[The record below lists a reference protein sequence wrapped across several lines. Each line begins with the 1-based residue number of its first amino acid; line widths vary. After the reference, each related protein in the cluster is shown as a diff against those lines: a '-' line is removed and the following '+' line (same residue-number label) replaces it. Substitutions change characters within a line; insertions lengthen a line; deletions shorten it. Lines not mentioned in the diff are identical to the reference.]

1 MKLNYFYYLLFSLLT
16 TAGCSNY
23 RENPK
28 ITVGELKQ
36 DIGYL
41 ASDSLKGRY
50 PGITGDSL
58 AAAFIREQFI
68 AAGLDLQADNGYQY
82 FEVITGTKAGKNNAV
97 DYNNMNGQLYD
108 DFVPAG
114 FSANGTF
121 AAPVV
126 FAGYGFDINTDS
138 LKWNDYAN
146 LDVKGKWVLILRGDP
161 EPDNMHS
168 PYIQYAEDR
177 YKAMVAKDQGALG
190 VLLVSGPETD
200 HEDKLTINR
209 AKENSTGIPVI
220 HLKRA
225 FTNDI
230 LSPLDK
236 TVGGIEQLLMKTGKT
251 FSFTLPDTLKAVT
264 DVIQNRVTT
273 RNVVA
278 LLKGSDPSLQDQLL
292 VIGAHFDHLGMGGPG
307 STSRVPDTVAVHP
320 GADDNASGVS
330 AMLELAGKLSAN
342 RDSLKRSILFVAFS
356 AEEMGLLG
364 SKHFVDSSRFF
375 DAKNVTAMLNL
386 DMVGRLNNKNN
397 LEIGGTGTSAQTE
410 EIISSIPKDSTFTLS
425 FSPAGYGPSDHASFY
440 GRDIPVFFFTTGAHT
455 DYHTPGDV
463 ASKIDYTGMVAVT
476 RFIYRLAMKVDDY
489 PEKLTFRESG
499 PKQQRSYRSRTKVT
513 LGFMPDFTSQDNNGL
528 GVDFVSPDRPAAN
541 GGMKKGDVITAINGK
556 PVNNIQDYMYRL
568 SQLDFGQTISVEVRR
583 NGKKE
588 VLIIQL

>member
-1 MKLNYFYYLLFSLLT
+1 MKLKRLNVLFFSLLIL
-16 TAGCSNY
+16 AGCNKY
-23 RENPK
+23 HENPE
-28 ITVGELKQ
+28 ITVADFKR
-36 DIGYL
+36 DVTYL

-50 PGITGDSL
+50 PGTPGDSL

-68 AAGLDLQADNGYQY
+68 AAGLDLQADNGYQD
-82 FEVITGTKAGKNNAV
+82 FEVITGTKAGKNNEITC
-97 DYNNMNGQLYD
+97 NNIQGKLYD

-114 FSANGTF
+114 FSANGEF
-121 AAPVV
+121 KAPVV
-126 FAGYGFDINTDS
+126 FAGYGFNIHTDS
-138 LKWNDYAN
+138 LNWNDYEG
-146 LDVKGKWVLILRGDP
+146 LDVKGKWVLVLRGDP

-177 YKAMVAKDQGALG
+177 YKSMVAKDQGALG
-190 VLLVSGPETD
+190 VLLVSGPQTD

-220 HLKRA
+220 HLKRDFA
-225 FTNDI
+225 NK
-230 LSPLDK
+230 LLQPLDR
-236 TVGGIEQLLMKTGKT
+236 TVGGIEEQLMKTGKT
-251 FSFTLPDTLKAVT
+251 ISFVFPDTLIAHT
-264 DVIQNRVTT
+264 DIIQNRVKT

-278 LLKGSDPSLQDQLL
+278 LLKGSDPSLQQQLL

-307 STSRVPDTVAVHP
+307 STSRVPDTIAVHP
-320 GADDNASGVS
+320 GADDNASGIS

-364 SKHFVDSSRFF
+364 SKYFVDSSRFF
-375 DAKNVTAMLNL
+375 DTRNVTAMFNL

-440 GRDIPVFFFTTGAHT
+440 GKDIPVFFFTTGAHT
-455 DYHTPGDV
+455 DYHTPGDI
-463 ASKIDYTGMVAVT
+463 ASKIDYTGMVT
-476 RFIYRLAMKVDDY
+476 ITGYIYRLVLKVDDY
-489 PEKLTFRESG
+489 PDKLTFRESG

-528 GVDFVSPDRPAAN
+528 GVDFVTPGRPAAN

-588 VLIIQL
+588 VLLIQL